1 MKKRMH
7 RGISLYPGLGRSAGE
22 NLARLEQAADLG
34 FTDLFLSF
42 HIPETDEG
50 AFAQQVAPLLARAA
64 ALGIRTT
71 GDLVPG
77 NPVPAALTCL
87 RLDDGFTPEAMADLQ
102 ARYPMKVPVL
112 NASAITET
120 ALQAMAQAG
129 VVLSRV
135 EALHN
140 FYPHAHTGLSEA
152 YFRRQN
158 DLLHSYGVRV
168 GAFVASRDGHRGPLY
183 EGLPTMEKDRH
194 RAVRLAARHA
204 LLLGADAIYIGDD
217 GPDRDELQELAAL
230 DPDIVTLDLEVE
242 TRTPLHDILA
252 THIYETRPDESE
264 EVLRTT
270 NSRKLWENIDLPP
283 TSNALTPDNRFY
295 PLSSIISSQARPAD
309 SSSLFALRSSLPIGT
324 LTLDTEAYGR
334 YKGELEITL
343 TELPLDPRVLVLGR
357 IPEEEQF
364 LLKYLGGG
372 RKFRICLE

>member
-7 RGISLYPGLGRSAGE
+7 RGISLYPGLDRSAGE

-64 ALGIRTT
+64 ALGLRTT

-102 ARYPMKVPVL
+102 ARYPMKVLVL

-204 LLLGADAIYIGDD
+204 RLLGADAIYIGDD

-270 NSRKLWENIDLPP
+270 NSRSLWKNIEIP
-283 TSNALTPDNRFY
+283 
-295 PLSSIISSQARPAD
+295 ARPAD

-343 TELPLDPRVLVLGR
+343 TELPPDPRVLVLGR
-357 IPEEEQF
+357 IPAEELF

-372 RKFRICLE
+372 RKFRICPE